1 MCGGRG
7 GQGLRENI
15 CVENTWH
22 NAPNALDVLK
32 AEVGSGLSGI
42 AVYHVLGGLELLK
55 IETRLIDEK
64 IANAIGEYVA

>member
-1 MCGGRG
+1 
-7 GQGLRENI
+7 
-15 CVENTWH
+15 
-22 NAPNALDVLK
+22 LK